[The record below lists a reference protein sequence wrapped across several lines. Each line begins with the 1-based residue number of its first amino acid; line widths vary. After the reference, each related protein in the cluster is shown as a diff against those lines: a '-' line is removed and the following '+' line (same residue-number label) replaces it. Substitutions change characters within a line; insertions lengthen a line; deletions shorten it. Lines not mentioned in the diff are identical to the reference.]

1 MKLNLQDVTN
11 LVFDRVHRVGNASH
25 NKVRPI
31 VAKFHYYK
39 QRETV
44 RQASYD
50 NASDLKKENLG
61 IGIQWP
67 QQVREA
73 RKTLYPIMQQEKNKG
88 NTVKLVRDKL
98 YVNGVEYQPGAA
110 AGQQQQQI

>member
-1 MKLNLQDVTN
+1 M
-11 LVFDRVHRVGNASH
+11 
-25 NKVRPI
+25 
-31 VAKFHYYK
+31 
-39 QRETV
+39 

-61 IGIQWP
+61 IGVQWP

-98 YVNGVEYQPGAA
+98 YVNGVEYQPGAT
-110 AGQQQQQI
+110 AGQQQI